1 MVITIGDV
9 GPYNDGTFGLKKIRG
24 RFTDTRGGA
33 GDQGNTVFDANGH
46 ACSGIVKR
54 LWWRP

>member
-33 GDQGNTVFDANGH
+33 GDQGNTVLMRTVTRVRA
-46 ACSGIVKR
+46 
-54 LWWRP
+54 

>member
-33 GDQGNTVFDANGH
+33 GD
-46 ACSGIVKR
+46 
-54 LWWRP
+54 